1 LARDIQRDIGAVL
14 VVRHNGFYVEAALAE
29 FLHRKT
35 RARDRGWA
43 IDVAECARHIGQ
55 DADLDGVGGLRFR
68 AAPWQATKGC
78 CTARSGQD

>member
-1 LARDIQRDIGAVL
+1 L
-14 VVRHNGFYVEAALAE
+14 VIRHNRFHIETALAK

-35 RARDRGWA
+35 RACNGGWA
-43 IDVAECARHIGQ
+43 IDVAESAGHIGQ
-55 DADLDGVGGLRFR
+55 DTDLDGIGGLGFR